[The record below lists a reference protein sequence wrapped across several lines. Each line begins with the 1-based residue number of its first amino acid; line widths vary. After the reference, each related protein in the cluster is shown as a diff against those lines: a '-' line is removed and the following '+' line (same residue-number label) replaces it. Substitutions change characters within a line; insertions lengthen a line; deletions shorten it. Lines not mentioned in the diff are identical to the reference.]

1 MPHHARCTRSTSARG
16 PARLPRWPTLVA
28 LALLCAPAMAQ
39 DDATAV
45 QRGADVVGDTP
56 AALRQRVVDWRRD
69 LHAHPELGHAE
80 KRTAALVADHLR
92 ALGLSPVTGIAG
104 TGVTAVLKGARPG
117 PRIALRAD
125 MDALPVTEA
134 TGLPYAST
142 AIGEYRGQPVGLMH
156 ACGHDMHVA
165 ILMGVAEALAA
176 RRDTLA
182 GEVMF
187 VFQPAEEGPPVAG
200 AVFGAKQMLDEGVFD
215 DFMPDAI
222 LGLHVWSRLSVGQ
235 VGVRAGPFM
244 ASADEWTLAIRGEQT
259 HGSQPWAGVDPITVA
274 AQVLLGT
281 QAIIARQ
288 VDITATPVVLTAGQ
302 LNAGTRFNII
312 PDSATMVGTLRTF
325 DMGVRDDVIARFRRT
340 AEHFAAASGA
350 SAELTVA
357 MNAPVTRNDP
367 ALTARL
373 QPSLARVVGAGN
385 VVETPLYTIAED
397 FSQFADRVP
406 GFYFFVGTTPVGT
419 DPARAPINHSP
430 LYAPDEG
437 ALDVGLRALLQATL
451 DFLGSPPAAGTS
463 PPRA

>member
-1 MPHHARCTRSTSARG
+1 MSLPARVATTCLLLLAACSG
-16 PARLPRWPTLVA
+16 PARAAPADSTAPVDA
-28 LALLCAPAMAQ
+28 ALLAK
-39 DDATAV
+39 
-45 QRGADVVGDTP
+45 VV
-56 AALRQRVVDWRRD
+56 AWRRD
-69 LHAHPELGHAE
+69 LHRHPELGHAE
-80 KRTAALVADHLR
+80 TRTAGIVAAHLR
-92 ALGLSPVTGIAG
+92 ALGLVPRTGIAG
-104 TGVTAVLKGARPG
+104 TGVSAVLTGARPG

-134 TGLPYAST
+134 TGLPYASAVT
-142 AIGEYRGQPVGLMH
+142 GQYRGQPVGVMH

-200 AVFGAKQMLDEGVFD
+200 AVFGAKQMLDEGLFD
-215 DFMPDAI
+215 GFRPDAV
-222 LGLHVWSRLSVGQ
+222 LGLHVWSRLAVGQ
-235 VGVRAGPFM
+235 LGVRSGPFM
-244 ASADEWTLAIRGEQT
+244 ASADEWTLTVDGRQT
-259 HGSQPWAGVDPITVA
+259 HGSQPWAGIDPITVA

-281 QAIIARQ
+281 QSIIARQ

-302 LNAGTRFNII
+302 ISAGTRFNII
-312 PDSATMVGTLRTF
+312 PDRATMVGTLRTF

-340 AEHFAAASGA
+340 AEHFAAASEA
-350 SAELTVA
+350 TATLEVA

-373 QPSLARVVGAGN
+373 RPSLERVVGAGN

-406 GFYFFVGTTPVGT
+406 GFYFFVGTTPAGT
-419 DPARAPINHSP
+419 APAGAPINHSP

-437 ALDVGLRALLQATL
+437 ALDVGLRAMLQATQA
-451 DFLGSPPAAGTS
+451 FLAAPASAGGAAPPG
-463 PPRA
+463 